1 MYIRNSPRINSSLI
15 TTRQNYHLYFNME
28 KMWFLKNELQYPSKL
43 MTHKKMIMQTKMKQ
57 AANTV
62 EQDPNYGTKG
72 NL

>member
-1 MYIRNSPRINSSLI
+1 
-15 TTRQNYHLYFNME
+15 ME

-43 MTHKKMIMQTKMKQ
+43 MTHIKMIMQTKMKE

-62 EQDPNYGTKG
+62 QQDPNYGTKG